1 MFTGIVAALG
11 TVNELFTDGDSRRF
25 VIQGG
30 DLFADLM
37 IGDSIA
43 VNGVCLT
50 AVEVSGGTAT
60 VEVVPETLA
69 RSTIGSLA
77 AADRVNLERPLR
89 SDGRFDG
96 HIVQGHVD
104 CVAEVVAVTPEGDGR
119 RMTIAL
125 PDDLA
130 RYVVEKG
137 SITVDGVSLT
147 VAGLT
152 PSGFAVAVIP
162 HTLEITTL
170 GLRRPGDQVNLEF
183 DVIGKYVERMLEG
196 RS

>member
-50 AVEVSGGTAT
+50 AVEISGGTAT